1 MADHASHDLPP
12 TFKGLQFTS
21 STEPASVVDVPTPLP
36 AAGTVIVRP
45 LYSDI
50 VSYAKEIYCNG
61 NPRAYNYPSPMIPG
75 TSCICRIAAAAP
87 DTPHL
92 KPGMLVFMSG
102 LLWSRD
108 NTSVPPILQG
118 MYMGATAESEAL
130 MKGEWRN
137 GSWAEL
143 VKVPAENIH
152 VLDEQALTKGLGY
165 DIEDLG
171 YISTLAV
178 AYGGL
183 NDVGVRPGET
193 VLVAPATGNFGSAA
207 VFVALAMGAAKVIA
221 MGRSQQKLK
230 AVLEGAGDRVVTVP
244 ISGNVEDDTAALQAH
259 GPIDVYFDISPP
271 VAGTL
276 SHIKSGIIALRP
288 RGRMSIMGGAPG
300 DVGLPYSMIVH
311 KGLTLQGT
319 FMYTRQQADELIK
332 LVETGLLPIGKR
344 GGIQTAGKFPLER
357 WEEAIERAYRAA
369 GPRKTTYFVPNGES
383 KSSQCP
389 FSASLEHAV
398 AHPDES

>member
-1 MADHASHDLPP
+1 MSEHASHNLPP

-21 STEPASVVDVPTPLP
+21 PTEPASVVDVPTPLP
-36 AAGTVIVRP
+36 ATGTVILRP
-45 LYSDI
+45 LYSNI
-50 VSYAKEIYCNG
+50 VPYAREIYCNG

-92 KPGMLVFMSG
+92 KAGMLVFMSG
-102 LLWSRD
+102 LLRPRD
-108 NTSVPPILQG
+108 NISVPPSLQG
-118 MYMGATAESEAL
+118 MYMGATAESQAL

-152 VLDEQALTKGLGY
+152 ILNEQVLTKGLGY

-183 NDVGVRPGET
+183 SDVGVRPGET

-221 MGRSQQKLK
+221 MGRSQEKLK

-244 ISGNVEDDTAALQAH
+244 LSGNVEDDAAALQAH

-271 VAGTL
+271 FAGSL
-276 SHIKSGIIALRP
+276 PHIKAGIIALRP
-288 RGRMSIMGGAPG
+288 KGRMSIMGGARG
-300 DVGLPYSMIVH
+300 DVGLPYLMIVF

-319 FMYTRQQADELIK
+319 FMYSRQQADELIK
-332 LVETGLLPIGKR
+332 LVETGLLRMGKR
-344 GGIQTAGKFPLER
+344 AGMRTAGKFRLDK
-357 WEEAIERAYRAA
+357 WEEAIEHAYNAA
-369 GPRKTTYFVPNGES
+369 GPGKTTYFVPNGE
-383 KSSQCP
+383 
-389 FSASLEHAV
+389 
-398 AHPDES
+398 

>member
-1 MADHASHDLPP
+1 MADHASHNLPP
-12 TFKGLQFTS
+12 TFRGLQFTS

-36 AAGTVIVRP
+36 AAGTVILRP
-45 LYSDI
+45 LYSNI
-50 VSYAKEIYCNG
+50 VPYAKEIFRNG
-61 NPRAYNYPSPMIPG
+61 NPRAYTYPSPMIPG
-75 TSCICRIAAAAP
+75 TSCICRVAAAAP

-102 LLWSRD
+102 LLRPRD
-108 NTSVPPILQG
+108 NISVPPILQG
-118 MYMGATAESEAL
+118 MYMGATAESQAL
-130 MKGEWRN
+130 MEGEWRN
-137 GSWAEL
+137 GSWAQL
-143 VKVPAENIH
+143 IKVPAESIH
-152 VLDEQALTKGLGY
+152 VLNEQALTKGLGY
-165 DIEDLG
+165 DVEDLG

-183 NDVGVRPGET
+183 SDVGVRPGET

-221 MGRSQQKLK
+221 MGRSQEKLR

-244 ISGNVEDDTAALQAH
+244 ITGNVEDDLAALQAH

-271 VAGTL
+271 ATGSF
-276 SHIKSGIIALRP
+276 SHIKSGIMALRP
-288 RGRMSIMGGAPG
+288 KGRMSIMGGCTG
-300 DVGLPYSMIVH
+300 DLELPYTMIVF

-344 GGIQTAGKFPLER
+344 GGIEIASKFPLER
-357 WEEAIERAYRAA
+357 WEEAIEHAYNA
-369 GPRKTTYFVPNGES
+369 GGPKKATYFVPNGE
-383 KSSQCP
+383 
-389 FSASLEHAV
+389 
-398 AHPDES
+398 

>member
-1 MADHASHDLPP
+1 MADHASHNLPP

-230 AVLEGAGDRVVTVP
+230 AVLEGAGNRVVTVP
-244 ISGNVEDDTAALQAH
+244 ISGSVEDDTAALQAH

-276 SHIKSGIIALRP
+276 SHIKSGIIAP
-288 RGRMSIMGGAPG
+288 AKGPDEHHGRRSGRCRFTVLDDRAQGPHPARN
-300 DVGLPYSMIVH
+300 VH
-311 KGLTLQGT
+311 VHPAAS
-319 FMYTRQQADELIK
+319 R
-332 LVETGLLPIGKR
+332 
-344 GGIQTAGKFPLER
+344 
-357 WEEAIERAYRAA
+357 RAYQAGGNGLAA
-369 GPRKTTYFVPNGES
+369 HRQARGHPNRGQVSAGE
-383 KSSQCP
+383 
-389 FSASLEHAV
+389 V
-398 AHPDES
+398 GRGD